1 MTLLRKVR
9 LFCHQWGLRVITG
22 GYEWLRETP
31 GSKWSQ
37 TLQTNIQKYSHRV
50 GIIYIHLDHH
60 CYDHCRQVIIIFL
73 MTTMVVLTRSPY
85 VLGPYLETCYRRRA
99 EPRARKQI
107 SGPSPFI
114 LSCYNSWDIL
124 LLRLRQA
131 QASLFDLQLIA
142 TNNNYDYK
150 LIWVNN
156 ATYWSVGFSQELATL
171 GF

>member
-1 MTLLRKVR
+1 MGV
-9 LFCHQWGLRVITG
+9 TG
-22 GYEWLRETP
+22 GYRWLWVVTSGYGRLQAQSEA
-31 GSKWSQ
+31 KCYRQ
-37 TLQTNIQKYSHRV
+37 TFIDRV

-73 MTTMVVLTRSPY
+73 MTTRVVLTRSPY

-114 LSCYNSWDIL
+114 ISCYYNSWDIL

-150 LIWVNN
+150 LIWVSS

>member
-1 MTLLRKVR
+1 MVTSGYGR
-9 LFCHQWGLRVITG
+9 LQAQSEAKCYR
-22 GYEWLRETP
+22 
-31 GSKWSQ
+31 Q
-37 TLQTNIQKYSHRV
+37 TFIDRV

-60 CYDHCRQVIIIFL
+60 CYDHSRQVIIIFL
-73 MTTMVVLTRSPY
+73 LTTRVVLTRSPY

-131 QASLFDLQLIA
+131 HIGRSVLVKNWPISRTKNQSSMKTKFVSKGKRKRGHNPCSNLRFQFLQCNAGSLDVKSSPL
-142 TNNNYDYK
+142 
-150 LIWVNN
+150 
-156 ATYWSVGFSQELATL
+156 
-171 GF
+171 

>member
-9 LFCHQWGLRVITG
+9 IFRHQCVLQVVAVGYGWLRVATG
-22 GYEWLRETP
+22 DSRLKVKPNVTDR
-31 GSKWSQ
+31 Q
-37 TLQTNIQKYSHRV
+37 TFVDRV

-73 MTTMVVLTRSPY
+73 MTTRVVLTRSPY

-99 EPRARKQI
+99 EPRGRKQI

-114 LSCYNSWDIL
+114 ISCYNSWDIL

-150 LIWVNN
+150 LI
-156 ATYWSVGFSQELATL
+156 
-171 GF
+171 

>member
-1 MTLLRKVR
+1 MGVTGDYRWLGGVAGDSRFKVKPN
-9 LFCHQWGLRVITG
+9 ITD
-22 GYEWLRETP
+22 
-31 GSKWSQ
+31 KH
-37 TLQTNIQKYSHRV
+37 TNILTPRWQTHT
-50 GIIYIHLDHH
+50 HLDHH
-60 CYDHCRQVIIIFL
+60 WYSHCRQVIIIFL
-73 MTTMVVLTRSPY
+73 MTTRVVLTRSPY

-114 LSCYNSWDIL
+114 ISCYYNSWDIL
-124 LLRLRQA
+124 QLRLRQA

-150 LIWVNN
+150 LIWVNS

>member
-1 MTLLRKVR
+1 M
-9 LFCHQWGLRVITG
+9 G
-22 GYEWLRETP
+22 GYEWLQETP
-31 GSKWSQ
+31 AQSEAKCYRQ
-37 TLQTNIQKYSHRV
+37 TFIDCV

-73 MTTMVVLTRSPY
+73 MTTRVVLTRSPY

-99 EPRARKQI
+99 EPRGRKQI

-114 LSCYNSWDIL
+114 ISCYNSWDIL
-124 LLRLRQA
+124 QLRLRQA

-150 LIWVNN
+150 LI
-156 ATYWSVGFSQELATL
+156 
-171 GF
+171 